1 MRSRRSLPQFVL
13 TILLATPFALS
24 LVLLTN
30 FPLTA
35 VAQAQTREDRKA
47 EGDQLLRQGIEEYR
61 DYGHEAAL
69 QSLQQALT
77 IYQAIQDRNGEAT
90 VLMHLGIA
98 YEPDEEAI
106 SYYEKALSIFKE
118 VNNRNGEITVLMH
131 LGDLYFAF
139 KKYEKAITYYEKAL
153 PIAQQIND
161 RNNQETVLSGL
172 IAAYMFLSQHEKAA
186 SYIEAFNL
194 ISQQPEDS
202 PVSDQSTE
210 VDSKLRQRNAE
221 GDALRASETKRLLE
235 RGIQQYR
242 SQDALDGG
250 GKSWERALNIYRE
263 IQDLKS
269 EAQLLMDIGNA
280 CRSLPKCSNAAYY
293 YEKAIPIYQQL
304 KDLNGE
310 AKALSGL
317 GNLYLPK
324 GNTYVQKWESEKA
337 IALYQ
342 QALTIYQQLKDRT
355 SEAQALLNLG
365 IAYVSL
371 SKHEQA
377 ISYYEQALPIV
388 QTLKDPKSEVE
399 LLFNLGL
406 AYDLQSKY
414 KEAMRYYQQA
424 IPIFPQ
430 IPASLNDGDV
440 EGAVMRNLAFIHDSL
455 SEYAESVEYY
465 KKALSIYRKYKN
477 RQGEG
482 RILFNLAKT
491 YSILSQHD
499 EAANYYEQALPIY
512 REYKAGIGEII
523 FNLGNSYMAMSQ
535 YQKAINY
542 YEELLSVF
550 EASPNPMFAQ
560 SHGGLLIQLSK
571 AYSALSQ
578 HEKASSYYKRALSVL
593 NITGRDENIELFSEL
608 GLFFQQQN
616 QPELAI
622 TIYKKSVNSHETFRR
637 RLFNAGQAN
646 LPFPMALSEEQSRS
660 VRESYTKNIAGTYRA
675 LADLLLQQNRV
686 VEALQVLDLLKEVDL
701 QDFIKNTSSTK
712 RFNESIELL
721 PEEKKILH
729 TFEALI
735 TNNFEPSEWLWKD
748 FTVDANG
755 DTFTAAGEQLQRKEV
770 AYAKER
776 QALQR
781 KLIKDF
787 PEDSAIK
794 PAIQTLKRTAADQ
807 NLNLNAYQDLQSSIK
822 KLGKNIALFYPLILD
837 NRLELVI
844 LTNDRPPIHKSIPIP
859 QKQLETEIQTFRQQ
873 LQGRDPRIKQPAQ
886 KLYQSI
892 IQPIEAELKAA
903 GVDTIVYAPDG
914 IMRYVPLAALYDG
927 TQWLAERYQVNYLTA
942 LALTPLD
949 QPTNLTPKVLA
960 GAVTKAYSPTV
971 NGQKYNFAAL
981 SQTQTEV
988 EQIAKIYPDTQLL
1001 INNSLNRFALERNLS
1016 NSTIV
1021 HLATHASFVSSSP
1034 DKSFILLGD
1043 GSTLSLRDL
1052 STLKLPN
1059 VSLFILSAC
1068 ETAIG
1073 SKLSNGIEIFGFGY
1087 QLQRNQVR
1095 ASLASLW
1102 QVSDG
1107 GTQVLM
1113 NRFYDQLKQGKTV
1126 AKAMQQVQQAFIN
1139 HQLGSTNDT
1148 PVRAEIE
1155 VSGIS
1160 TGSVDFSHPY
1170 YWAPFILIGNGL

>member
-1 MRSRRSLPQFVL
+1 MRSRRSLPQFAL
-13 TILLATPFALS
+13 TILLATPITLS
-24 LVLLTN
+24 LVLIVN

-47 EGDQLLRQGIEEYR
+47 EAERLLRQGIEDYR

-69 QSLQQALT
+69 QSLQRALA

-98 YEPDEEAI
+98 YKSDEEAI

-118 VNNRNGEITVLMH
+118 VNNGNGEMTVLMH
-131 LGDLYFAF
+131 LGDLYSISF

-153 PIAQQIND
+153 PIAQQLNS
-161 RNNQETVLSGL
+161 RNHQETVLAGL
-172 IAAYMFLSQHEKAA
+172 IAAYMFLSQNEKAA
-186 SYIEAFNL
+186 PYIEAFNL
-194 ISQQPEDS
+194 ISQQPKDR
-202 PVSDQSTE
+202 PISDQSTE
-210 VDSKLRQRNAE
+210 IESKLRQRNGE

-242 SQDALDGG
+242 SQSALEGG
-250 GKSWERALNIYRE
+250 EKSWERALNIYRE
-263 IQDLKS
+263 IQDLKG
-269 EAQLLMDIGNA
+269 EAQLLIDIGNA
-280 CRSLPKCSNAAYY
+280 CLSLPKCRNEAYY

-304 KDLNGE
+304 KDLSGE
-310 AKALSGL
+310 AKALSKL
-317 GNLYLPK
+317 GDLYLPK
-324 GNTYVQKWESEKA
+324 GREPEKA

-342 QALTIYQQLKDRT
+342 KALTIYQQLKDK
-355 SEAQALLNLG
+355 SGEAKVLLNLG
-365 IAYVSL
+365 IAHNSL

-377 ISYYEQALPIV
+377 ISYYNQALPIV

-414 KEAMRYYQQA
+414 QAAIRYYQQA
-424 IPIFPQ
+424 IPIFTK

-455 SEYAESVEYY
+455 SQYAESIEYY

-477 RQGEG
+477 RSGEG

-499 EAANYYEQALPIY
+499 EAAYYYEQALPIY
-512 REYKAGIGEII
+512 REYNAGIVEII
-523 FNLGNSYMAMSQ
+523 FNLGDSYMAMSE
-535 YQKAINY
+535 YQKAISY
-542 YEELLSVF
+542 YEELLSVY
-550 EASPNPMFAQ
+550 EASPNIMFAQ
-560 SHGGLLIQLSK
+560 SHGGLLIQLSN

-593 NITGRDENIELFSEL
+593 NITGRDEDIELFSEL

-637 RLFNAGQAN
+637 RLFNTSQAN
-646 LPFPMALSEEQSRS
+646 LPLPMALSDQQSRS

-729 TFEALI
+729 TFEVLI
-735 TNNFEPSEWLWKD
+735 TNNFKPYEWLWKD

-755 DTFTAAGEQLQRKEV
+755 DTFTAAGEQLERKEV
-770 AYAKER
+770 ADAKER

-787 PEDSAIK
+787 PEDSDIK

-822 KLGKNIALFYPLILD
+822 KLGRNIALFYPLILD
-837 NRLELVI
+837 DRLELVI
-844 LTNDRPPIHKSIPIP
+844 LTNDRPLIHKSTPIP

-914 IMRYVPLAALYDG
+914 MMRYVPLAALYDG
-927 TQWLAERYQVNYLTA
+927 TQWLAERYQINYLTA

-949 QPTNLTPKVLA
+949 KPTNLTPKVLA
-960 GAVTKAYSPTV
+960 GAVTKAYSPIV

-988 EQIAKIYPDTQLL
+988 EQIAKIYPDTKLL
-1001 INNSLNRFALERNLS
+1001 INNNLNRSALESNIS
-1016 NSTIV
+1016 NSTII

-1043 GSTLSLRDL
+1043 GSTLSLRNL

-1102 QVSDG
+1102 QVNDG

-1113 NRFYDQLKQGKTV
+1113 NRFYDELKQGKTV

-1139 HQLGSTNDT
+1139 HQLGQTKDT
-1148 PVRAEIE
+1148 PARAEIE
-1155 VSGIS
+1155 VSGTS
-1160 TGSVDFSHPY
+1160 TGAGSVDFSHPY

>member
-1 MRSRRSLPQFVL
+1 MRARRSLPQFAL
-13 TILLATPFALS
+13 TILLATPVALS
-24 LVLLTN
+24 LVLIVN

-47 EGDQLLRQGIEEYR
+47 EGDRLLRQGIEEYH
-61 DYGHEAAL
+61 DYGHETAL
-69 QSLQQALT
+69 QSLQQALS

-118 VNNRNGEITVLMH
+118 VNNRNGEMTVLMH
-131 LGDLYFAF
+131 LGELYFSF
-139 KKYEKAITYYEKAL
+139 KKYEEAITYYEKAL
-153 PIAQQIND
+153 PIAQQLNS
-161 RNNQETVLSGL
+161 RNHQETVLAGL
-172 IAAYMFLSQHEKAA
+172 ISAYMFLSQNEKAA
-186 SYIEAFNL
+186 PYIEAFNL
-194 ISQQPEDS
+194 ISQQPEDR
-202 PVSDQSTE
+202 PISDQSTE

-263 IQDLKS
+263 IQDLKGES
-269 EAQLLMDIGNA
+269 QLLMDIGNA
-280 CRSLPKCSNAAYY
+280 CRSLPKCRNATYY

-304 KDLNGE
+304 KDLKGE
-310 AKALSGL
+310 AKALSRL
-317 GNLYLPK
+317 GELYLPK
-324 GNTYVQKWESEKA
+324 DEQPEKA

-342 QALTIYQQLKDRT
+342 KALTIYQQLKDK
-355 SEAQALLNLG
+355 SGEAKVLLNLG
-365 IAYVSL
+365 IAHNSL

-377 ISYYEQALPIV
+377 ISYYKQALPIV

-414 KEAMRYYQQA
+414 QEAIRYYQQA
-424 IPIFPQ
+424 IPIFPK

-455 SEYAESVEYY
+455 SQYAESIEYY

-491 YSILSQHD
+491 YSILSQYD
-499 EAANYYEQALPIY
+499 EAAYYYEQALPIY
-512 REYKAGIGEII
+512 REYNAGIGEII
-523 FNLGNSYMAMSQ
+523 FNLGNSYMAMSE
-535 YQKAINY
+535 YQKAISY
-542 YEELLSVF
+542 YEDLLSFF
-550 EASPNPMFAQ
+550 ETSPNIIPFAQ
-560 SHGGLLIQLSK
+560 SYGGLLIQLSK

-578 HEKASSYYKRALSVL
+578 HEKASSYYKRALSAL

-637 RLFNAGQAN
+637 RLFNAGQDN

-701 QDFIKNTSSTK
+701 QDFIKDTSSTK

-721 PEEKKILH
+721 PEEEKILH
-729 TFEALI
+729 TFEVLI
-735 TNNFEPSEWLWKD
+735 TNNFEPYEWFWKD

-755 DTFTAAGEQLQRKEV
+755 DTFTAAGQQLERKEV
-770 AYAKER
+770 ADAKER

-837 NRLELVI
+837 DRLELVI
-844 LTNDRPPIHKSIPIP
+844 LTNDRAPIHKSIPIP
-859 QKQLETEIQTFRQQ
+859 QKQLESEIQTFRQQ

-927 TQWLAERYQVNYLTA
+927 TQWLAERYQINYLTA

-949 QPTNLTPKVLA
+949 KPTNLTPKVLA
-960 GAVTKAYSPTV
+960 GAVTKAYSPIV

-988 EQIAKIYPDTQLL
+988 EQIAKLYPDTRLL
-1001 INNSLNRFALERNLS
+1001 INDSLSRSALKSNVS
-1016 NSTIV
+1016 NSTII

-1052 STLKLPN
+1052 NTLTLPN

-1068 ETAIG
+1068 ETAMG

-1102 QVSDG
+1102 QVNDG

-1113 NRFYDQLKQGKTV
+1113 NRFYDELKQGKTV

-1139 HQLGSTNDT
+1139 HQLGLTKDT
-1148 PVRAEIE
+1148 PARAEIE
-1155 VSGIS
+1155 VSGTS
-1160 TGSVDFSHPY
+1160 TGARSVDFSHPY